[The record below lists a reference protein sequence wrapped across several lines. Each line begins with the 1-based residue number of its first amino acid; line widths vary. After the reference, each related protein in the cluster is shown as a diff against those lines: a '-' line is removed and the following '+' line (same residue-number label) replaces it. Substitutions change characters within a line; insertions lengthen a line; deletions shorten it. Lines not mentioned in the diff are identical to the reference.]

1 MSLMDGDFDLT
12 PIEDNIELSPEAQ
25 KMFDEM
31 SATFDDPTLIDR
43 IEGEADDE

>member
-1 MSLMDGDFDLT
+1 MNETPENQEYT

-31 SATFDDPTLIDR
+31 DGTFDEEPNLDT
-43 IEGEADDE
+43 E